1 MTRLIIE
8 LALWYAAVVVGGG
21 FDLMHL
27 RAQYQDLL
35 VPITYQDLTPGR
47 LERWVEENPQANPKD
62 VKQVKRRIRLS
73 REEESE

>member
-1 MTRLIIE
+1 
-8 LALWYAAVVVGGG
+8 
-21 FDLMHL
+21 MHL

-35 VPITYQDLTPGR
+35 APITYQDLTPGR
-47 LERWVEENPQANPKD
+47 LEQWVEQNPQANPKE